1 MEVRFVTCSLN
12 ITSTMVKLNRD
23 QIYSKKH
30 AQKRKAKK
38 QIVALYKRKEYWA
51 KQSMMGP
58 TFAFFFSL
66 GKLLEKLKNEHEKKN
81 EVFPYRDTDIYLG
94 CYFRARIL
102 FLEAEESVPE
112 EIERG
117 FSVHRREPL
126 PVFDDIH
133 HEAVFNLVQGHP
145 VLLND
150 IVANA
155 LLLGR

>member
-1 MEVRFVTCSLN
+1 LN
-12 ITSTMVKLNRD
+12 ITIVMAELNRD
-23 QIYSKKH
+23 QIYYKKH
-30 AQKRKAKK
+30 ARKIKAKK
-38 QIVALYKRKEYWA
+38 QIVALYKRKEHWA

-81 EVFPYRDTDIYLG
+81 EAFPYRDADIYLG

-117 FSVHRREPL
+117 FSVYRREPL
-126 PVFDDIH
+126 PVFDDDH
-133 HEAVFNLVQGHP
+133 HEVVFNLVQGHP
-145 VLLND
+145 VLIND
-150 IVANA
+150 ILANA
-155 LLLGR
+155 LLLGRKK